1 MPIELKMIFQ
11 DSKELAQFALWWDSR
26 HDARLVDQP
35 LTEPPTHLATK
46 EEMEALTLPTPEPA
60 KHPLVVTPDPSPDS
74 EPEMTRK
81 TIEPAAFQAAVKR
94 WFADDP
100 QARASVIKSML
111 DKLGVEKLAD
121 IPEDKFISILTHLGV
136 A

>member
-1 MPIELKMIFQ
+1 MPIELKMISQ

-60 KHPLVVTPDPSPDS
+60 KSDPKPSPDS
-74 EPEMTRK
+74 EPETTRK
-81 TIEPAAFQAAVKR
+81 TIEPAAFQAAIKR

-100 QARASVIKSML
+100 QARAPIVKSML

-121 IPEDKFISILTHLGV
+121 IPADKFVSILTHLGV